1 MKLHTNT
8 TPVFLR
14 VRTCMFL
21 SMERDRWFSNI
32 SLYTIPFKCI
42 WSHVFGKLHQ
52 SFSSKFWWNR
62 SRNSDPNFH
71 NMVVEELHGNI
82 FEIIKR
88 QGEHHHNVTM
98 TTQQCKEAMKTLIG
112 EFIPKNITPEIF
124 SESLVDDL
132 STENLTIALKV
143 ASKLFRCK
151 IILFDQLQ
159 MDTSFKPSVMVHRR
173 MHPFIY

>member
-1 MKLHTNT
+1 
-8 TPVFLR
+8 
-14 VRTCMFL
+14 
-21 SMERDRWFSNI
+21 
-32 SLYTIPFKCI
+32 
-42 WSHVFGKLHQ
+42 
-52 SFSSKFWWNR
+52 
-62 SRNSDPNFH
+62 
-71 NMVVEELHGNI
+71 MVVEELHGNI

-98 TTQQCKEAMKTLIG
+98 TTQQCKEAMKTLIV